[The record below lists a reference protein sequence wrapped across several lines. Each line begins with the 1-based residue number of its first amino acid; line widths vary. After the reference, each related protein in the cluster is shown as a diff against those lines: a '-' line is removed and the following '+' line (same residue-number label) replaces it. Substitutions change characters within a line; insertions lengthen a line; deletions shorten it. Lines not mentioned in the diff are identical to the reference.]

1 MRTLNLLLMCVL
13 IAHVVGCK
21 DNDDSAERD
30 NGLPVSPNQSCDA
43 EPEVMTTSAGVE
55 FVRTPDACFVGLV
68 DWPYEAKYVE
78 INGMRQ
84 AYVDEGAP
92 DGEVVLLLHGQ
103 PSWSYLYRKMIP
115 VLIEGGYRV
124 IAMDHLG
131 MGRSDKPIHIEDYS
145 FLRHN
150 DRLLQ
155 FIESLDLRDIN
166 LFVQDWGSVIGLRVA
181 GLNPERFARIAVGNG
196 NLPVVPAG
204 TEIFPPVENPN
215 EVVNIPAPFAA
226 IPDQQV
232 PFFDGCEP
240 LVESEGRTFGDW
252 MTYAMKAAS
261 FHPSEVLEAM
271 TWFEMSAEEEAAYD
285 APFPSRTYM
294 AGARVFPSLINEIPG
309 TTESAWAGLT
319 AFERPFL
326 TLWAANDPGTLGSC
340 ASQQR
345 LVNAVPGAAGQPHDR
360 LAEASHF
367 LQDDQGAEIA
377 RRLVQ
382 FYSDQSDRTPQS
394 RRGMRYCEIL
404 LGYQEGGEIRAEVW
418 GTQGVNLCPAE
429 SWEALDATSI
439 QSEYGALFVTMNG
452 PRAIVVDTATAEL
465 PDAERRMYGDLEM
478 QLLATLIVGADQSSA
493 GPYSELTVERNNTWV
508 FWSGF
513 ETYQLIAPDG
523 TSYMMQ
529 AMSQIVDPDLTLA
542 DLSGL
547 GSRLTLPEGWT
558 FEANRRFT
566 DLALTAD
573 GEAVVIQDEL
583 KNTYQRVKEGTTNS
597 PPTSP
602 TLPTLTD
609 GTGTPCNS
617 DLDCQGLEASH
628 CLITPQTSFCTVQG
642 CDPGAC
648 GSPYVCCHSCNPAA
662 ASFLPFEGS
671 ACIPE
676 PGTGTLTSQAGCTCN

>member
-1 MRTLNLLLMCVL
+1 MRSLNLLLMCVL

-43 EPEVMTTSAGVE
+43 EPEVMTTSAGLE

-115 VLIEGGYRV
+115 ILIEGGYRV

-196 NLPVVPAG
+196 TLPVVPAG

-215 EVVNIPAPFAA
+215 EVVDIAVPFAA

-261 FHPSEVLEAM
+261 FRPSEVLEAM

-394 RRGMRYCEIL
+394 RRGRRYCEIL

-439 QSEYGALFVTMNG
+439 QAEYGALFVNMNG

-523 TSYMMQ
+523 ASYMMQ

-558 FEANRRFT
+558 FETNRRIT
-566 DLALTAD
+566 DLALVAD

-583 KNTYQRVKEGTTNS
+583 KNTYQRVEEGTTNS

-628 CLITPQTSFCTVQG
+628 CLITPQASFCTVQG

-662 ASFLPFEGS
+662 ASFLPFEAS